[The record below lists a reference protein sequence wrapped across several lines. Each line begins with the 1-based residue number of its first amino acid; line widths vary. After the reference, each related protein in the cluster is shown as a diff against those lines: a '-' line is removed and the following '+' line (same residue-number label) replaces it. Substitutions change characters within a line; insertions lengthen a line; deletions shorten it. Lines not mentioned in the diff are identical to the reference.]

1 MKQTASIDHVCS
13 LHQRLRS
20 PLIPFRD
27 GKTSSGGERTES
39 GDFKCA
45 NQEPNEGGRER
56 GKREIRAHTA
66 ARSEFWR
73 PPPLARSRSLSHRR
87 EASIP
92 TMTLASHPGADRH
105 HQYRR
110 RQHPPPLHHRR
121 RRSCQEDARAVGA
134 RAAAGAGLAPGRPD
148 RGRGRGRAAGAAR
161 RGPVQ
166 TDGSDGAGGR
176 RRLGLAQSPVSY
188 TTSSRSEQPLREDVQ
203 QQPSSLQ
210 PLGIFR

>member
-1 MKQTASIDHVCS
+1 M
-13 LHQRLRS
+13 
-20 PLIPFRD
+20 
-27 GKTSSGGERTES
+27 ES
-39 GDFKCA
+39 RDFKYA
-45 NQEPNEGGRER
+45 NQEQNEGGGWERER
-56 GKREIRAHTA
+56 GKKEIRAHTA
-66 ARSEFWR
+66 ARSEFVR
-73 PPPLARSRSLSHRR
+73 PPPLARSGWLSHRR

-105 HQYRR
+105 HQHRR

-134 RAAAGAGLAPGRPD
+134 QAAAGAGRAPGCPEPGPGPSGGRSEAGASPD
-148 RGRGRGRAAGAAR
+148 RRQRRSGRR
-161 RGPVQ
+161 
-166 TDGSDGAGGR
+166 R

-188 TTSSRSEQPLREDVQ
+188 TTSSRSEQPPREDVQ